1 MAESHY
7 AMLPVPEALEI
18 VLAQALML
26 ETVRVPL
33 AAALGRVLAEPVRAH
48 DPLPPFAASIKDGYA
63 VCAADGPGVY
73 PVVGEATAGHIPS
86 FAVTPGT
93 VAYITTGAPV
103 PQGADAVV
111 MVEETELLPGR
122 TGVAHV
128 RIRKSVKPG
137 ADVRPI
143 GYDVAVGEEVLPAG
157 VRLGAAELGLLA
169 TVGQAIVPVV
179 RQPRVAVL
187 STGDELAA
195 PGEAAPGQIPES
207 VSLGA
212 AAIVEQWGGSV
223 VRCARLPDKLPL
235 LQDAARKA
243 ADEDLIVVTGGASV
257 GDYDFARQMFSDL
270 EIIIPKVAIRPGKP
284 VWMGR
289 SGSAVIL
296 GLPGNPTAA
305 MVTARLLLA
314 PLVAGLSGRSP
325 CEALKWRSD
334 VLAVSLPSNG
344 ERETFLLGRAAPK
357 GVEVLTRQDSSG
369 QKALAMTSLLV
380 RRPPGAAPAEPGQTI
395 DVLEF

>member
-1 MAESHY
+1 MICLDEAERLIR
-7 AMLPVPEALEI
+7 AAARPLGV
-18 VLAQALML
+18 
-26 ETVRVPL
+26 ETVALKDARNRTL
-33 AAALGRVLAEPVRAH
+33 AVSLVATRCAPETAVSAM
-48 DPLPPFAASIKDGYA
+48 DGYA
-63 VCAADGPGVY
+63 VRTADLDQGALR
-73 PVVGEATAGHIPS
+73 VVGESRAGGGYGGDLPPGG
-86 FAVTPGT
+86 AVR
-93 VAYITTGAPV
+93 IFTGAPA
-103 PQGADAVV
+103 PRGADRVIMQEDARVRDGLV
-111 MVEETELLPGR
+111 TLVSPCTTKTHIRPPGSDFA
-122 TGVAHV
+122 TG
-128 RIRKSVKPG
+128 
-137 ADVRPI
+137 DVL
-143 GYDVAVGEEVLPAG
+143 APAG
-157 VRLGAAELGLLA
+157 LRLTPQALVAAAAANRAAVE
-169 TVGQAIVPVV
+169 VW
-179 RQPRVAVL
+179 RRPRVAIL